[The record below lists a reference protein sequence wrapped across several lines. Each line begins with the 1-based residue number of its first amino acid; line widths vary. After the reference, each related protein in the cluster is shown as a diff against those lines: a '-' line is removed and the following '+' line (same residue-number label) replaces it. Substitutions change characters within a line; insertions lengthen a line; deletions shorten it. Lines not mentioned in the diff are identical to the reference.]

1 MKIATWN
8 VNSLRVRFSQ
18 VVDWLEIHQ
27 PDVLALQETKLVD
40 DSFPQEAFKE
50 IGYHAAYS
58 GQKTYNGVAIL
69 CRQAPKDILTDLP
82 NLVDSQRRILG
93 VTVDDI
99 RLLNLY
105 VPNGSEVGSKKYA
118 YKLDWLGRI
127 KDYLQEALVEYPKL
141 IVLGDFNVAPADQ
154 DVHDPDIWHE
164 TILCSTPEREA
175 LKEILAL
182 GFQDSF
188 RLFEQEAQSFSW
200 WDYRGGAFRRNRG
213 LRIDLILISKA
224 LVPKCTG
231 CVIDKEP
238 RRLTRPSDHAPVI
251 ATFA

>member
-1 MKIATWN
+1 M
-8 VNSLRVRFSQ
+8 RFSQ

>member
-1 MKIATWN
+1 M
-8 VNSLRVRFSQ
+8 
-18 VVDWLEIHQ
+18 VDWLEIHQ